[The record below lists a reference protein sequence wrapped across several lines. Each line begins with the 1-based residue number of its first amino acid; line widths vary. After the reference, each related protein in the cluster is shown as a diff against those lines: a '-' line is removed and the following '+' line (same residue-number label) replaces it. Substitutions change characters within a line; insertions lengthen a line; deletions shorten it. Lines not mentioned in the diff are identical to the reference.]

1 MKKLCALMG
10 AVCMLLLDLC
20 FAGAEVFFDAPPRA
34 NWYQSPLFRLTA
46 FNAAQSDC
54 LLLECGGEAMM
65 VDGGTEAYGDALLS
79 ALVEK
84 GISSFKYLLNTHYH
98 EDHIAGLIRLMGEGF
113 EIGEY
118 LHPYAQNS
126 IYGSPLQRQAIRQ
139 AKESDVPSRQVFH
152 GDALLLGEANLTLLR
167 YDEGLSTNGRSMVVR
182 VRFGDATL
190 LLGSDIIGDTQS
202 WMVRSLPAHLLDA
215 DVIKAPHHGVS
226 VMAADFL
233 QAVDPQVIL
242 FTNNRER
249 AAEGL
254 AQAEAKDIPSYY
266 NNEGRVIAETD
277 GVDWYIYQLPDSF

>member
-1 MKKLCALMG
+1 VKKRCALMG
-10 AVCMLLLDLC
+10 AVCMLLFDLC
-20 FAGAEVFFDAPPRA
+20 FAAAEVFFDAPPRK

-65 VDGGTEAYGDALLS
+65 VDGGTEAYGDALVS
-79 ALVEK
+79 ALAEK
-84 GISSFKYLLNTHYH
+84 GISDLKYLLNTHYH
-98 EDHIAGLIRLMGEGF
+98 EDHISGLIRLMAEGF
-113 EIGEY
+113 TIGEY

-126 IYGSPLQRQAIRQ
+126 IYGSSLQRQAIRQ
-139 AKESDVPSRQVFH
+139 AEKSGIPSRQVFH
-152 GDALLLGEANLTLLR
+152 GDVLLLGEANLTLIR
-167 YDEGLSTNGRSMVVR
+167 HDEGLSTNGRSMVVQ

-190 LLGSDIIGDTQS
+190 LLGADIIGDTQS

-233 QAVDPQVIL
+233 QAVSPEAIL

-249 AAEGL
+249 AAEGM
-254 AQAEAKDIPSYY
+254 AQAEAKGIPSYY
-266 NNEGRVIAETD
+266 NNEGCVIAETD
-277 GVDWYIYQLPDSF
+277 GEDWYIYQLADSF